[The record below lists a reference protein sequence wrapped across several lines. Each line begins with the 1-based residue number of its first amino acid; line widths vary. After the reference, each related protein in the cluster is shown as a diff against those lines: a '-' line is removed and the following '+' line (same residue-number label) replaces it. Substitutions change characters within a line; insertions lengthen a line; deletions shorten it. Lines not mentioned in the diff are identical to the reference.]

1 MHRLKREF
9 TVVENMRQLEKHPHL
24 NAALDDLHI
33 HTHIYI
39 YMIIIYIY
47 LYYYN

>member
-33 HTHIYI
+33 HTHIY
-39 YMIIIYIY
+39 MIIIYIFI
-47 LYYYN
+47 LL